1 MRYISMRC
9 TPMRCNACEMH
20 VYEVHAYEMHAHEM
34 CAHEMTPIR
43 YTPMRHTPVT
53 CMHETHAS
61 QSHMTSF
68 RRRLPTRYQRTPQ
81 SARHLSSDSDASHSF
96 SNNIFAAFIS
106 HPYFVHL
113 PSWNIYT
120 CSDAKRL
127 LGWVLILRIH
137 DGKRSSTDEMSCHT
151 IVGMWRVMR
160 FSDPTCQILLFCY
173 RAVPFMAR
181 LTLHQST

>member
-1 MRYISMRC
+1 MGATTLTIFHRVLKASSSRTVLGDSVSMRVLHGEPVANDLNHTWLPSGDDYRLAIDAFLEAHDIC
-9 TPMRCNACEMH
+9 PVTPMC
-20 VYEVHAYEMHAHEM
+20 
-34 CAHEMTPIR
+34 
-43 YTPMRHTPVT
+43 
-53 CMHETHAS
+53 
-61 QSHMTSF
+61 
-68 RRRLPTRYQRTPQ
+68 
-81 SARHLSSDSDASHSF
+81 HLSF
-96 SNNIFAAFIS
+96 SNDIFAAFIS
-106 HPYFVHL
+106 HPYFVHP
-113 PSWNIYT
+113 PSWNIYS

-173 RAVPFMAR
+173 RAVPFTAR

>member
-1 MRYISMRC
+1 MEIEECLLPMISITHGC
-9 TPMRCNACEMH
+9 LQETTTDSAINAFLE
-20 VYEVHAYEMHAHEM
+20 AHDI
-34 CAHEMTPIR
+34 C
-43 YTPMRHTPVT
+43 PVN
-53 CMHETHAS
+53 
-61 QSHMTSF
+61 
-68 RRRLPTRYQRTPQ
+68 
-81 SARHLSSDSDASHSF
+81 SDASPSF
-96 SNNIFAAFIS
+96 SNDIFAAFIS

-113 PSWNIYT
+113 PSWNIYS
-120 CSDAKRL
+120 CSNAKCL

-173 RAVPFMAR
+173 TAVPFMAR